1 MLSSVSL
8 LDYIYIFTI
17 YVTLPLLSSSVPG
30 TAKLPCWYTTL
41 PHPSIIHV
49 VATSSLKALISLA
62 QLAAGRC
69 WARCIMHRCNIL
81 LPIGKIFRPS
91 FVLVKTSIWTG
102 IQKKF
107 LSFISWWVPVKT
119 ECTNRHVAVTF
130 THNISYHV
138 PVSFFPL
145 FL

>member
-1 MLSSVSL
+1 MC
-8 LDYIYIFTI
+8 IFTI
-17 YVTLPLLSSSVPG
+17 YIYLLFMLLSPCFPLLCQTVQSYHANTKS
-30 TAKLPCWYTTL
+30 TL
-41 PHPSIIHV
+41 LPSIIHA

-69 WARCIMHRCNIL
+69 CERCIMQTCNIL
-81 LPIGKIFRPS
+81 LPIGKIFKPG
-91 FVLVKTSIWTG
+91 FVLVKTSVWTG

-119 ECTNRHVAVTF
+119 ECTNRHAAVTF